1 MLQWANWRFR
11 MELTEPKIAVRVRYA
26 PSPTGYP
33 HVGNIRTALFN
44 WLFARH
50 YGGSFILRIEDTDV
64 ERKVEGAIE
73 EILHSLYWLGLDW
86 DEGPEVGG
94 GYGPYFQSQRLEIY
108 RPIAQQLVRGG
119 HAYPCYC
126 SPQRLEAMRAEQ
138 VRRKQPPGY
147 DRHCRNLSQKERS
160 QLEAQGI
167 VPVTRFKTPLGGQTK
182 FQDLIRGEVVFEN
195 STLDDFVLLKSDGYP
210 TYHLANVVD
219 DHLMQIS
226 HVLRADEWLAS
237 TPRHVLLYQ
246 ALGYQ
251 PPQFA
256 HLTMIL
262 GSDRSKLSKRHGAT
276 SLLEYRDQGYLPE
289 AMLNFLALLGWS
301 LDDRTELFSREEL
314 VKHFSLER
322 LSKTAA
328 IFDMNKLHWM
338 NGVYLRRLSAE
349 ELTEKAMPFL
359 EKYLP
364 AQIQRPLNRDYV
376 QQVVSLEQER
386 AKTLA
391 ELPQLAEFFF
401 TPELVYPA
409 DLLLSSGMDKE
420 KASETLGIALQRLQ
434 MVEPFDA
441 ASLESLLRP
450 LAQELGLK
458 TGEFFGLLRVATTG
472 RTAAPPLFQTMAVLG
487 KERCLNRIEAAINRA
502 QE

>member
-1 MLQWANWRFR
+1 MAEVNQS
-11 MELTEPKIAVRVRYA
+11 VRVRYA
-26 PSPTGYP
+26 PSPTGFP

-50 YGGSFILRIEDTDV
+50 YGGSFIIRIEDTDV

-73 EILHSLYWLGLDW
+73 EILHSLRWLGLDW

-94 GYGPYFQSQRLEIY
+94 KYRPYFQSQRLEIY
-108 RPIAQQLVRGG
+108 HPIAQQLVREGY
-119 HAYPCYC
+119 AYPCYC
-126 SPQRLEAMRAEQ
+126 SPQRLETMRAEQ
-138 VRRKQPPGY
+138 VRRGQPPGY
-147 DRHCRNLSQKERS
+147 DRHCRNLSKEEGAR
-160 QLEAQGI
+160 LEAQGI
-167 VPVTRFKTPLGGQTK
+167 VPVIRFKIPLKGKTS
-182 FQDLIRGEVVFEN
+182 FQDLIRGRVIVEN
-195 STLDDFVLLKSDGYP
+195 STLDDFVLLKSDNYP

-237 TPRHVLLYQ
+237 TPRHALLYQ

-256 HLTMIL
+256 HLPMIL

-276 SLLEYRDQGYLPE
+276 SLSEYQEQGYLPE
-289 AMLNFLALLGWS
+289 VMVNFLALLGWA

-314 VKHFSLER
+314 VEHFSLER

-328 IFDMNKLHWM
+328 IFDIKKLYWM
-338 NGVYLRRLSAE
+338 NGVYIRRLSVE
-349 ELTEKAMPFL
+349 ELTEKVLPFL
-359 EKYLP
+359 AKYLP
-364 AQIQRPLNRDYV
+364 AEVKRPLNPNYV
-376 QQVVSLEQER
+376 RQVVSLDQER
-386 AKTLA
+386 TKTLS

-401 TPELVYPA
+401 TDELTYST
-409 DLLLSSGMDKE
+409 DLLLGGGMSREVAARTLTVALE
-420 KASETLGIALQRLQ
+420 KIQIL
-434 MVEPFDA
+434 EPFDA
-441 ASLESLLRP
+441 PSLESLLRSLTP
-450 LAQELGLK
+450 ELGLK

-487 KERCLNRIEAAINRA
+487 KERCLKRIEAAIH
-502 QE
+502 QLQGEF